1 MSRVAYVEGQYLP
14 HRFAAVHVEDRGYR
28 FADGVY
34 DDEGHVTE
42 GASTNSWT
50 VTADGS
56 VITRWGDAAILDGVS
71 RLAVLDLIHRVGY
84 RVLERSFTVA
94 EARSASEACLTS
106 TTAELLPVVK
116 IDGEPVGGRV
126 PDSITPRL
134 RALYLMHATAAA

>member
-1 MSRVAYVEGQYLP
+1 
-14 HRFAAVHVEDRGYR
+14 
-28 FADGVY
+28 
-34 DDEGHVTE
+34 VTE

-116 IDGEPVGGRV
+116 IDGEPVGGGV
-126 PDSITPRL
+126 PGPITL
-134 RALYLMHATAAA
+134 RSRELYLVHATTAA